1 MLPFAAMINYYPVF
15 NALFTR
21 FEPKA
26 VTEQRI
32 THCRHSE
39 ERVDKRL
46 AVGSTQPDI
55 WNLVLEEQEKGNGLT
70 LKEMHSN
77 SEIFMLAGSETTGTY
92 SILATD
98 YRTENM
104 KIRLTRMYCHSD
116 TAEWR
121 LILFALEAAHDANL
135 D

>member
-1 MLPFAAMINYYPVF
+1 MLPFAAMINYYPILD
-15 NALFTR
+15 ALMAR

-77 SEIFMLAGSETTGTY
+77 SEIFMLAGSETTGSYSDFTTY
-92 SILATD
+92 WGTQ
-98 YRTENM
+98 TVQVG
-104 KIRLTRMYCHSD
+104 LTGMYCHSD

-121 LILFALEAAHDANL
+121 LIPFAL
-135 D
+135 